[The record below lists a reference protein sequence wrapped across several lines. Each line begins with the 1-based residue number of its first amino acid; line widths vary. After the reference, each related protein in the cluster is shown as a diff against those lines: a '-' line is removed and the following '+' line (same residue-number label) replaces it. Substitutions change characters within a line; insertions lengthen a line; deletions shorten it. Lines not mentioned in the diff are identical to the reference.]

1 MCQGWDLN
9 PQVLRHTVL
18 SDACIPIS
26 TPWQNTDIL
35 SFLPILGVKSGM
47 KQATLLFL
55 LKENQILL
63 AMKKRGFGQGRWNGY
78 GGKPNPDE
86 NILDTAT
93 RETQEEIGVTPKNIT
108 QVAILDF
115 YFKNKSEWDQQVL
128 VFITHDWEGEPI
140 ESEEMKPEWFGLDKI
155 PYDSMWPDD
164 PLWLPL
170 VLNNKKIHAEFTFGE
185 NDIVLDQ
192 KVNEIQNF

>member
-1 MCQGWDLN
+1 LN

-26 TPWQNTDIL
+26 TPWQTLIFYHL
-35 SFLPILGVKSGM
+35 PSFLGVKSGM

-86 NILDTAT
+86 NILDTAI
-93 RETQEEIGVTPKNIT
+93 RETQEEISVTPKNIS
-108 QVAILDF
+108 QVATLDF
-115 YFKNKSEWDQQVL
+115 YFKNKTEWDQQVL
-128 VFITHDWEGEPI
+128 VFITHDWEGEPT
-140 ESEEMKPEWFGLDKI
+140 ESEEMKPQWFDLDKI
-155 PYDSMWPDD
+155 PFDSMWPDD
-164 PLWLPL
+164 PFWIPL
-170 VLNNKKIHAEFTFGE
+170 VLSGKKLHAKFTFGE
-185 NDIVLDQ
+185 NDVVLDQ
-192 KVNEIQNF
+192 KINEI